1 MGAGR
6 ERRHETIRLGTSVRV
21 VGAGD
26 VYPDIDDLTDVE
38 LNLPDPRHYDGE
50 TTRLT
55 MPHVTGL
62 RNELAPGTEGTV
74 PVLFTA
80 PDGSQVEG
88 PLQVADWPGRPG
100 GRYWVRGGDLSCSCG
115 EESCE
120 HRRQAVEAVSSAMN
134 GRRIRSSVREWEQ
147 RRGYARQT
155 LAADHAASVSAPRER
170 PAPDGPAW
178 AEDDRG
184 FQAAYDAARQRIAD
198 GESPIP
204 YMREDA
210 TGGLGARDGG
220 RAFGVEIEFDF
231 PSSMSYHERGEALAA
246 IGRDLQAEG
255 LTSTPHMQGYHSG
268 SRSGYRDWTFEADGS
283 VAGEIVSPKM
293 YDEPQTWDQLE
304 KVCDIVRRHGGVASR
319 SAGSHVSVS
328 MADYDHTVENHESLV
343 RGVRHHEDLLYRL
356 GQNTERRRH
365 RRSVYARPQPAPPA
379 NGYRSI
385 DNVARSNSR
394 YYTVNLAHAR
404 GRATDRA
411 EYRLW
416 DATLD
421 PAAIQSQV
429 NLSLGMTDAAFR
441 DHNWGDANPIGTH
454 YTRNRNQLGGRRGAR
469 LTGDAWKQDT
479 RQVRQLADRLFWR
492 TSNRE
497 QVAALYAATRWER
510 PNNR

>member
-1 MGAGR
+1 
-6 ERRHETIRLGTSVRV
+6 
-21 VGAGD
+21 
-26 VYPDIDDLTDVE
+26 
-38 LNLPDPRHYDGE
+38 
-50 TTRLT
+50 

-62 RNELAPGTEGTV
+62 RNELEPGSQGSV
-74 PVLFTA
+74 PILFTA
-80 PDGSQVEG
+80 PDGSRVEG
-88 PLQVADWPGRPG
+88 EVQVADWPGRPG
-100 GRYWVRGGDLSCSCG
+100 GRYWTRDGSLYCSCG
-115 EESCE
+115 EDDCE
-120 HRRQAVEAVSSAMN
+120 HRRQAVEVVSSAMN
-134 GRRIRSSVREWEQ
+134 GRRIRSSVSEWEQ

-155 LAADHAASVSAPRER
+155 LADDHAASVAASRER
-170 PAPDGPAW
+170 PAPDGPSW
-178 AEDDRG
+178 AADDSG
-184 FQAAYDAARQRIAD
+184 FKAAYDAARQRIAD

-231 PSSMSYHERGEALAA
+231 PRSMSHHERAAAIDA

-255 LTSTPHMQGYHSG
+255 LTRAAGQQSYHSA

-293 YDEPQTWDQLE
+293 YDEPQTWEQLD

-365 RRSVYARPQPAPPA
+365 RRNSYTGPQPAPPA
-379 NGYRSI
+379 AGYGSV

-441 DHNWGDANPIGTH
+441 DHSWGDANPIGTH
-454 YTRNRNQLGGRRGAR
+454 YTRNRTQLGGRRGAR
-469 LTGDAWKQDT
+469 LTGDAWTNDT
-479 RQVRQLADRLFWR
+479 NQVRQLADRLFWR

-510 PNNR
+510 PNPRLNIP